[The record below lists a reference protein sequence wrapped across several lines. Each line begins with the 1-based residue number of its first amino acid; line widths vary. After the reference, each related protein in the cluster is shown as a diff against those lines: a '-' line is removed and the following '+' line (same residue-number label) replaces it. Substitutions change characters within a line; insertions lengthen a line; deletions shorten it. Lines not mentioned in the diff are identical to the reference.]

1 MKHDVTQTN
10 KFAVTVALW
19 VTKEVGVKEGE
30 RGEKKEPLWKRK
42 IKSDFT
48 NLKRDINRVKR
59 ERLEE
64 TGGKGKDLGT
74 EC

>member
-1 MKHDVTQTN
+1 M
-10 KFAVTVALW
+10 TVALW
-19 VTKEVGVKEGE
+19 VTKEVGVKEGK

-48 NLKRDINRVKR
+48 NLKRDINRVER
-59 ERLEE
+59 ERLGEA
-64 TGGKGKDLGT
+64 GGKGKDLGT